1 MSMLERTRD
10 SDHHSGDHATVV
22 VHGKQDRAAAIRLR
36 AQLGELLDTGLH
48 ELVLDLSEVPRRNPE
63 TNRTLAW
70 LRDRL
75 RLQGGHLTILAGA
88 QTPTAA
94 LDDPHE
100 AALTEGTANLAAH
113 CDQPGSPDYR
123 PETADQP

>member
-1 MSMLERTRD
+1 MLELTRN
-10 SDHHSGDHATVV
+10 SDHHGGDRATVV
-22 VHGKQDRAAAIRLR
+22 VHGTLDRSSATRLR
-36 AQLGELLDTGLH
+36 AQLGELLDTGLR

-75 RLQGGHLTILAGA
+75 RMQDGHLTILAGD
-88 QTPTAA
+88 QTLTAV
-94 LDDPHE
+94 LDASNDDSRAE
-100 AALTEGTANLAAH
+100 RIANLAAH
-113 CDQPGSPDYR
+113 CDQPDSPGYR